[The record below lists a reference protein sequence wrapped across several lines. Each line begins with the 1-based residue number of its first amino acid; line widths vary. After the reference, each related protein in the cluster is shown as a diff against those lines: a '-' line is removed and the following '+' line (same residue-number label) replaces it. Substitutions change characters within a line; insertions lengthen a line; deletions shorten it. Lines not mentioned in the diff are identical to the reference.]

1 MVGFSDVLRKKSKV
15 RQYRW
20 SKMKSMTMSTSARTT
35 YPTIFLA
42 CDEVNDVEEKSRM
55 LLTLARSRSAS
66 SGSGG
71 GWRVLGSGK
80 NVKVLVGEGVVEGV
94 ARLEDA
100 EVVCVVVD
108 EWGGVVDCTAAP
120 KIALC

>member
-1 MVGFSDVLRKKSKV
+1 
-15 RQYRW
+15 
-20 SKMKSMTMSTSARTT
+20 MKSMIMSTSARTT
-35 YPTIFLA
+35 YPTMFLA
-42 CDEVNDVEEKSRM
+42 R
-55 LLTLARSRSAS
+55 LRSAA

-80 NVKVLVGEGVVEGV
+80 NVKVLVGEGLVEGI

-100 EVVCVVVD
+100 EAVFVVVD